1 MKTMKESQLKS
12 IFESFGLSEGIFD
25 LFKKYKI
32 SKIDKEI
39 EDIIDSAPTKK
50 EKEALRDLSKAFR
63 KANSLGVFK

>member
-1 MKTMKESQLKS
+1 MKTIKESELKQM
-12 IFESFGLSEGIFD
+12 FESVGLSEGIFD

-39 EDIIDSAPTKK
+39 DGIIDSAPTEK
-50 EKEALRDLSKAFR
+50 EKEALRNLSKAFR